1 MAKNIN
7 ICNAERPMNFDQMV
21 GQKTVVENL
30 RQQAIRKE
38 FFQCYILEGQFG
50 SGKTTMARII
60 SRAINCEHPDE
71 HGNPCGCCESCK
83 AVSSGSSDIV
93 ELDAASNTGVDSI
106 RAIKESVDFLP
117 SQLKKK
123 VYIIDEVQ
131 KLSGSAFDA
140 LLKVLEEPPEH
151 VVFIMCTT
159 ELKKIPATVR
169 SRAACYQFG
178 QISEAEIAGRLIE
191 IAVKYGFS
199 YEENGIFLIA
209 KNSCGSMR
217 NAIKLLEQSGTTG
230 YGVTE
235 ENVTKMLGLTSPD
248 ALFAVMETIV
258 GNDIPEMVKRIRKLL
273 DEGANPASMVGDML
287 SVLADGII
295 CSTSEKFDRGTE
307 HYRSLLKALCMI
319 TDLTT
324 LGVLAKGL
332 KEVYSD
338 LQYTPDE
345 ATLICGLIA
354 MMSKPENK
362 ERYLEQKITDLER
375 RVEELLSGCAESG
388 KLSGMSCGKE
398 VKETMDVSGVSKDVP
413 GNVCEENSENKNAAT
428 IPEALEGEPEES
440 RLETKNNRESKSSS
454 NVGDEVKDS
463 ESKSEKTDENQEQK
477 SASDDLDVFDLL
489 GLFSVEEESAEEIN
503 AENVVSERNERSE
516 NLNSDKEQTTEE
528 ADVPE
533 KEYLEKTQEV
543 PVSAFTENDFIET
556 EEEAWQ
562 ERQRE
567 EELANMYFSQMQ
579 ESQGANV
586 PKEED
591 KSESENE
598 EFKMDVPQFQES
610 RPIKVEDN
618 DLPDVLP
625 PNDEGKEEN
634 FLPELYRQFPLMES
648 VLELGFRKEANG
660 WWVTDQEDLYRI
672 AAGYRNAIGFP
683 FGIRIERKSCYV
695 GKIYVTAYPFTKND
709 IQQINICHILFLSF
723 HTDNPPFFVCQ
734 LKNIS

>member
-7 ICNAERPMNFDQMV
+7 ICNVERPMNFDQMV

-83 AVSSGSSDIV
+83 AVFSGSSDIV

-159 ELKKIPATVR
+159 ESKKIPATVR

-287 SVLADGII
+287 SVLADGIV

-454 NVGDEVKDS
+454 NVGDAVKDS

-516 NLNSDKEQTTEE
+516 NLNSDKEQTAEE

-683 FGIRIERKSCYV
+683 FGIRIERK
-695 GKIYVTAYPFTKND
+695 AAMA
-709 IQQINICHILFLSF
+709 
-723 HTDNPPFFVCQ
+723 
-734 LKNIS
+734 

>member
-21 GQKTVVENL
+21 GQKTVVDNL

-131 KLSGSAFDA
+131 KLSSSAFDA

-159 ELKKIPATVR
+159 ESKKIPVTVR

-199 YEENGIFLIA
+199 YEENGISLIA

-273 DEGANPASMVGDML
+273 DEGANPVSMVGDML
-287 SVLADGII
+287 SVLADGIV

-413 GNVCEENSENKNAAT
+413 ENVCEENSENKNAAT

-454 NVGDEVKDS
+454 NVGDAVKDS

-528 ADVPE
+528 ADIPE

-579 ESQGANV
+579 ESQGANG

-591 KSESENE
+591 KRESENE

-683 FGIRIERKSCYV
+683 FGIRIERK
-695 GKIYVTAYPFTKND
+695 AAMA
-709 IQQINICHILFLSF
+709 
-723 HTDNPPFFVCQ
+723 
-734 LKNIS
+734 

>member
-21 GQKTVVENL
+21 GQKTVVDNL

-131 KLSGSAFDA
+131 KLSSSAFDA

-159 ELKKIPATVR
+159 ESKKIPVTVR

-199 YEENGIFLIA
+199 YEENGISLIA

-287 SVLADGII
+287 SVLADGIV

-454 NVGDEVKDS
+454 NVGDAVKDS
-463 ESKSEKTDENQEQK
+463 ESKSEKTDENKEK
-477 SASDDLDVFDLL
+477 KYASDDLDVFDLL

-579 ESQGANV
+579 ESQGANG

-683 FGIRIERKSCYV
+683 FGIRIERK
-695 GKIYVTAYPFTKND
+695 AAMA
-709 IQQINICHILFLSF
+709 
-723 HTDNPPFFVCQ
+723 
-734 LKNIS
+734 

>member
-131 KLSGSAFDA
+131 KLSSSAFDA

-159 ELKKIPATVR
+159 ESKKIPVTVR

-199 YEENGIFLIA
+199 YEENGISLIA

-287 SVLADGII
+287 SVLADGIV

-362 ERYLEQKITDLER
+362 ERYLEQRITNLEQ

-454 NVGDEVKDS
+454 NVGDAVKDS

-533 KEYLEKTQEV
+533 KEYREKTQEV

-579 ESQGANV
+579 ESQGANG

-591 KSESENE
+591 KRESENE

-683 FGIRIERKSCYV
+683 FGIRIERK
-695 GKIYVTAYPFTKND
+695 AAMA
-709 IQQINICHILFLSF
+709 
-723 HTDNPPFFVCQ
+723 
-734 LKNIS
+734 

>member
-131 KLSGSAFDA
+131 KLSSSAFDA

-159 ELKKIPATVR
+159 ESKKIPVTVR

-199 YEENGIFLIA
+199 YEENGISLIA

-287 SVLADGII
+287 SVLADGIV

-440 RLETKNNRESKSSS
+440 RLETKNNRESKSFS
-454 NVGDEVKDS
+454 NVGDAVKDS
-463 ESKSEKTDENQEQK
+463 ESKSEKTDENQEK
-477 SASDDLDVFDLL
+477 KYASDDLDVFDLL

-579 ESQGANV
+579 ESQGANG

-683 FGIRIERKSCYV
+683 FGIRIERK
-695 GKIYVTAYPFTKND
+695 AAMA
-709 IQQINICHILFLSF
+709 
-723 HTDNPPFFVCQ
+723 
-734 LKNIS
+734 

>member
-131 KLSGSAFDA
+131 KISGSAFDA

-258 GNDIPEMVKRIRKLL
+258 GNDMPEMVKRIRTLL
-273 DEGANPASMVGDML
+273 NEGANPVSMVGDML
-287 SVLADGII
+287 SVLADGIV

-354 MMSKPENK
+354 MMSKPESK
-362 ERYLEQKITDLER
+362 ERYLEQRITNLEQ
-375 RVEELLSGCAESG
+375 RVEKLLSGCAESE

-440 RLETKNNRESKSSS
+440 RLETKNNCESKSSS
-454 NVGDEVKDS
+454 NVGDAVKDS

-516 NLNSDKEQTTEE
+516 NLNSDKEQTAEE

-648 VLELGFRKEANG
+648 VLELGFRKETNG

-683 FGIRIERKSCYV
+683 FGIRIERK
-695 GKIYVTAYPFTKND
+695 AARA
-709 IQQINICHILFLSF
+709 
-723 HTDNPPFFVCQ
+723 
-734 LKNIS
+734 

>member
-159 ELKKIPATVR
+159 ESKKIPATVR

-287 SVLADGII
+287 SVLADGIV

-324 LGVLAKGL
+324 LGILAKGL

-454 NVGDEVKDS
+454 NVGDAVKDS

-516 NLNSDKEQTTEE
+516 NLNSDKEQTAEE

-533 KEYLEKTQEV
+533 KEYLEKTREV

-618 DLPDVLP
+618 NLPDVLP

-648 VLELGFRKEANG
+648 VLELGFRKETNG

-683 FGIRIERKSCYV
+683 FGIRIERK
-695 GKIYVTAYPFTKND
+695 AARA
-709 IQQINICHILFLSF
+709 
-723 HTDNPPFFVCQ
+723 
-734 LKNIS
+734 

>member
-131 KLSGSAFDA
+131 KLSSSAFDA

-159 ELKKIPATVR
+159 ESKKIPVTVR

-199 YEENGIFLIA
+199 YEENGISLIA

-287 SVLADGII
+287 SVLADGIV

-413 GNVCEENSENKNAAT
+413 ENVCEENSENKNVAT

-454 NVGDEVKDS
+454 NVGDAVKDS

-528 ADVPE
+528 ADIPE

-579 ESQGANV
+579 ESQGANG

-683 FGIRIERKSCYV
+683 FGIRIERK
-695 GKIYVTAYPFTKND
+695 AAMA
-709 IQQINICHILFLSF
+709 
-723 HTDNPPFFVCQ
+723 
-734 LKNIS
+734 

>member
-131 KLSGSAFDA
+131 KLSSSAFDA

-159 ELKKIPATVR
+159 ESKKIPVTVR

-199 YEENGIFLIA
+199 YEENGISLIA

-287 SVLADGII
+287 SVLADGIV

-454 NVGDEVKDS
+454 NVGDAVKDS
-463 ESKSEKTDENQEQK
+463 KSKSEKTDENQEQK

-533 KEYLEKTQEV
+533 KEYLEKTPEV

-579 ESQGANV
+579 ESQGANG
-586 PKEED
+586 PKEDD

-610 RPIKVEDN
+610 RSIRVEDN

-683 FGIRIERKSCYV
+683 FGIRIERK
-695 GKIYVTAYPFTKND
+695 AAMA
-709 IQQINICHILFLSF
+709 
-723 HTDNPPFFVCQ
+723 
-734 LKNIS
+734 

>member
-131 KLSGSAFDA
+131 KLSSSAFDA

-159 ELKKIPATVR
+159 ESKKIPVTVR

-287 SVLADGII
+287 SVLADGIV

-354 MMSKPENK
+354 MMSKPESK
-362 ERYLEQKITDLER
+362 ERYLEQKITNLER

-440 RLETKNNRESKSSS
+440 RLETKNNCESKSSS
-454 NVGDEVKDS
+454 NVGDAVKDS

-533 KEYLEKTQEV
+533 KEYLEKTPEV

-579 ESQGANV
+579 ESQGANG

-683 FGIRIERKSCYV
+683 FGIRIERK
-695 GKIYVTAYPFTKND
+695 AAMA
-709 IQQINICHILFLSF
+709 
-723 HTDNPPFFVCQ
+723 
-734 LKNIS
+734 

>member
-7 ICNAERPMNFDQMV
+7 ICNVERPMNFDQMV

-159 ELKKIPATVR
+159 ESKKIPATVR

-287 SVLADGII
+287 SVLADGIV

-398 VKETMDVSGVSKDVP
+398 VKETMDVSGVSMDVP

-454 NVGDEVKDS
+454 NVGDAVKDS

-516 NLNSDKEQTTEE
+516 NLNSDKEQTAEE

-683 FGIRIERKSCYV
+683 FGIRIERK
-695 GKIYVTAYPFTKND
+695 AAMA
-709 IQQINICHILFLSF
+709 
-723 HTDNPPFFVCQ
+723 
-734 LKNIS
+734 

>member
-7 ICNAERPMNFDQMV
+7 ICNVERPMNFDQMV

-258 GNDIPEMVKRIRKLL
+258 GNDMPEMVKRIRTLL
-273 DEGANPASMVGDML
+273 NEGANPVSMVGDML
-287 SVLADGII
+287 SVLADGIV

-354 MMSKPENK
+354 MMSKPESK
-362 ERYLEQKITDLER
+362 ERYLEQRITNLEQ
-375 RVEELLSGCAESG
+375 RVEELLSGCAESE

-440 RLETKNNRESKSSS
+440 RLETKNNCESKSSS
-454 NVGDEVKDS
+454 NVGDAVKDS

-489 GLFSVEEESAEEIN
+489 GLFSVEEESTEEIN

-516 NLNSDKEQTTEE
+516 NPNSDKEQTAEE

-533 KEYLEKTQEV
+533 KEYLEKTPEV
-543 PVSAFTENDFIET
+543 PVSAFTENNFIET
-556 EEEAWQ
+556 EEEVWQ

-683 FGIRIERKSCYV
+683 FGIRIERK
-695 GKIYVTAYPFTKND
+695 AAMA
-709 IQQINICHILFLSF
+709 
-723 HTDNPPFFVCQ
+723 
-734 LKNIS
+734 

>member
-131 KLSGSAFDA
+131 KLSSSAFDA

-159 ELKKIPATVR
+159 ESKKIPVTVR

-199 YEENGIFLIA
+199 YEENGISLIA

-287 SVLADGII
+287 SVLADGIV

-362 ERYLEQKITDLER
+362 ERYLEQKITDLEQ

-454 NVGDEVKDS
+454 NVGDAVKDS

-579 ESQGANV
+579 ESQRANG

-683 FGIRIERKSCYV
+683 FGIRIERK
-695 GKIYVTAYPFTKND
+695 AAMA
-709 IQQINICHILFLSF
+709 
-723 HTDNPPFFVCQ
+723 
-734 LKNIS
+734 

>member
-7 ICNAERPMNFDQMV
+7 ICNVERPMNFDQMV

-159 ELKKIPATVR
+159 ESKKIPATVR

-287 SVLADGII
+287 SVLADGIV

-454 NVGDEVKDS
+454 NVGDAVKDS

-516 NLNSDKEQTTEE
+516 NLNSDKEQTAEE

-618 DLPDVLP
+618 DIPDVLP

-683 FGIRIERKSCYV
+683 FGIRIERK
-695 GKIYVTAYPFTKND
+695 AAMA
-709 IQQINICHILFLSF
+709 
-723 HTDNPPFFVCQ
+723 
-734 LKNIS
+734 

>member
-83 AVSSGSSDIV
+83 AVSLGSSDIV

-131 KLSGSAFDA
+131 KLSSSAFDA

-159 ELKKIPATVR
+159 ESKKIPVTVR

-258 GNDIPEMVKRIRKLL
+258 GNDMPEMVKRIRTLL
-273 DEGANPASMVGDML
+273 NEGANPVSMVGDML
-287 SVLADGII
+287 SVLADGIV

-454 NVGDEVKDS
+454 NVGDAVKDS

-516 NLNSDKEQTTEE
+516 NLNSDKEQTAEE
-528 ADVPE
+528 ADIPE

-579 ESQGANV
+579 ESQGANG

-683 FGIRIERKSCYV
+683 FGIRIERK
-695 GKIYVTAYPFTKND
+695 AAMA
-709 IQQINICHILFLSF
+709 
-723 HTDNPPFFVCQ
+723 
-734 LKNIS
+734 

>member
-21 GQKTVVENL
+21 GQKTVVDNL

-131 KLSGSAFDA
+131 KLSSSAFDA

-159 ELKKIPATVR
+159 ESKKIPVTVR

-199 YEENGIFLIA
+199 YEENGISLIA

-258 GNDIPEMVKRIRKLL
+258 GNDMPEMVKRIRTILN
-273 DEGANPASMVGDML
+273 EGANPVSMVGDML
-287 SVLADGII
+287 SVLADGIV

-354 MMSKPENK
+354 MMSKPESK
-362 ERYLEQKITDLER
+362 ERYLEQRITNLEQ

-440 RLETKNNRESKSSS
+440 RLETKNNCESKSSS
-454 NVGDEVKDS
+454 NVGDAVKDS

-533 KEYLEKTQEV
+533 KEYREKTQEV

-579 ESQGANV
+579 ESQGANG

-591 KSESENE
+591 KRESENE

-683 FGIRIERKSCYV
+683 FGIRIERK
-695 GKIYVTAYPFTKND
+695 AAMA
-709 IQQINICHILFLSF
+709 
-723 HTDNPPFFVCQ
+723 
-734 LKNIS
+734 

>member
-7 ICNAERPMNFDQMV
+7 ICNVERPMNFDQMV

-131 KLSGSAFDA
+131 KLSSSAFDA

-159 ELKKIPATVR
+159 ESKKIPATVR

-287 SVLADGII
+287 SVLADGIV

-428 IPEALEGEPEES
+428 ISEALEGEPEES

-454 NVGDEVKDS
+454 NVGDAVKDS

-503 AENVVSERNERSE
+503 VENVVSERNERSE

-579 ESQGANV
+579 ESQGANG

-683 FGIRIERKSCYV
+683 FGIRIERK
-695 GKIYVTAYPFTKND
+695 AAMA
-709 IQQINICHILFLSF
+709 
-723 HTDNPPFFVCQ
+723 
-734 LKNIS
+734 

>member
-159 ELKKIPATVR
+159 ESKKIPATVR

-258 GNDIPEMVKRIRKLL
+258 GNDMPEMVKRIRTLL
-273 DEGANPASMVGDML
+273 NEGANPVSMVGDML
-287 SVLADGII
+287 SVLADGIV

-354 MMSKPENK
+354 MMSKPESK
-362 ERYLEQKITDLER
+362 ERYLEQRITNLEQ
-375 RVEELLSGCAESG
+375 RVEELLSGCAESE

-440 RLETKNNRESKSSS
+440 RLETKNNCESKSSS
-454 NVGDEVKDS
+454 NVGDAVKDS

-516 NLNSDKEQTTEE
+516 NLNSDKEQTAEE

-618 DLPDVLP
+618 NLPDVLP

-683 FGIRIERKSCYV
+683 FGIRIERK
-695 GKIYVTAYPFTKND
+695 AAMA
-709 IQQINICHILFLSF
+709 
-723 HTDNPPFFVCQ
+723 
-734 LKNIS
+734 

>member
-7 ICNAERPMNFDQMV
+7 ICNVERPMNFDQMV

-258 GNDIPEMVKRIRKLL
+258 GNDMPEMVKRIRTLL
-273 DEGANPASMVGDML
+273 NEGANPVSMVGDML
-287 SVLADGII
+287 SVLADGIV

-354 MMSKPENK
+354 MMSKPESK
-362 ERYLEQKITDLER
+362 ERYLEQRITNLEQ
-375 RVEELLSGCAESG
+375 RVEELLSGCAESE

-440 RLETKNNRESKSSS
+440 RLETKNNCESKSSS
-454 NVGDEVKDS
+454 NVGDAVKDS

-516 NLNSDKEQTTEE
+516 NLNSDKEQTAEE

-683 FGIRIERKSCYV
+683 FGIRIERK
-695 GKIYVTAYPFTKND
+695 AAMA
-709 IQQINICHILFLSF
+709 
-723 HTDNPPFFVCQ
+723 
-734 LKNIS
+734 

>member
-83 AVSSGSSDIV
+83 AVSLGSSDIV

-131 KLSGSAFDA
+131 KLSSSAFDA

-159 ELKKIPATVR
+159 ESKKIPVTVR

-258 GNDIPEMVKRIRKLL
+258 GNDMPEMVKRIRKLL
-273 DEGANPASMVGDML
+273 DEGANPVSMVGDML
-287 SVLADGII
+287 SVLADGIV

-454 NVGDEVKDS
+454 NVGDAVKDS

-683 FGIRIERKSCYV
+683 FGIRIERK
-695 GKIYVTAYPFTKND
+695 AAMA
-709 IQQINICHILFLSF
+709 
-723 HTDNPPFFVCQ
+723 
-734 LKNIS
+734 

>member
-428 IPEALEGEPEES
+428 IPEALEGEPEEN

-454 NVGDEVKDS
+454 NVGDAVKDS

-516 NLNSDKEQTTEE
+516 NLNSDKEQTAEE

-648 VLELGFRKEANG
+648 VLELGFRKETNG

-683 FGIRIERKSCYV
+683 FGIRIERK
-695 GKIYVTAYPFTKND
+695 AAMA
-709 IQQINICHILFLSF
+709 
-723 HTDNPPFFVCQ
+723 
-734 LKNIS
+734 

>member
-71 HGNPCGCCESCK
+71 YGNPCGCCESCK

-258 GNDIPEMVKRIRKLL
+258 GNDMPEMVKRIRTLL
-273 DEGANPASMVGDML
+273 NEGANPVSMVGDML
-287 SVLADGII
+287 SVLADGIV

-354 MMSKPENK
+354 MMSKPESK
-362 ERYLEQKITDLER
+362 ERYLEQRITNLEQ
-375 RVEELLSGCAESG
+375 RVEELLSGCAESE

-413 GNVCEENSENKNAAT
+413 GNVCEENSENENAAT

-440 RLETKNNRESKSSS
+440 RLETKNNCESKSSS
-454 NVGDEVKDS
+454 NVGDAVKDS

-516 NLNSDKEQTTEE
+516 NLNSDKEQTAEE

-683 FGIRIERKSCYV
+683 FGIRIERK
-695 GKIYVTAYPFTKND
+695 AAMA
-709 IQQINICHILFLSF
+709 
-723 HTDNPPFFVCQ
+723 
-734 LKNIS
+734 

>member
-159 ELKKIPATVR
+159 ESKKIPATVR

-287 SVLADGII
+287 SVLADGIV

-324 LGVLAKGL
+324 LGILAKGL

-454 NVGDEVKDS
+454 NVGDAVKDS

-516 NLNSDKEQTTEE
+516 NLNSDKEQTAEE

-533 KEYLEKTQEV
+533 KEYLEKTREV

-683 FGIRIERKSCYV
+683 FGIRIERK
-695 GKIYVTAYPFTKND
+695 AAMA
-709 IQQINICHILFLSF
+709 
-723 HTDNPPFFVCQ
+723 
-734 LKNIS
+734 

>member
-131 KLSGSAFDA
+131 KLSSSAFDA

-159 ELKKIPATVR
+159 ESKKIPVTVR

-287 SVLADGII
+287 SVLADGIV

-354 MMSKPENK
+354 MMSKPESK
-362 ERYLEQKITDLER
+362 ERYLEQRITNLER

-454 NVGDEVKDS
+454 NVGDAVKDS

-533 KEYLEKTQEV
+533 KEYLEKTREV

-579 ESQGANV
+579 ESQGANG

-610 RPIKVEDN
+610 RSIRVEDN

-648 VLELGFRKEANG
+648 VLELGFRKETNG

-683 FGIRIERKSCYV
+683 FGIRIERK
-695 GKIYVTAYPFTKND
+695 AARA
-709 IQQINICHILFLSF
+709 
-723 HTDNPPFFVCQ
+723 
-734 LKNIS
+734 

>member
-131 KLSGSAFDA
+131 KLSSSAFDA

-159 ELKKIPATVR
+159 EAKKIPVTVR

-199 YEENGIFLIA
+199 YEENGISLIA

-287 SVLADGII
+287 SVLADGIV

-454 NVGDEVKDS
+454 NVGDAVKDS

-528 ADVPE
+528 ADIPE

-579 ESQGANV
+579 ESQGANG

-610 RPIKVEDN
+610 RPIKVKDN

-683 FGIRIERKSCYV
+683 FGIRIERK
-695 GKIYVTAYPFTKND
+695 AAMA
-709 IQQINICHILFLSF
+709 
-723 HTDNPPFFVCQ
+723 
-734 LKNIS
+734 

>member
-159 ELKKIPATVR
+159 ESKKIPATVR

-287 SVLADGII
+287 SVLADGIV

-454 NVGDEVKDS
+454 NVGDAVKDS

-516 NLNSDKEQTTEE
+516 NLNSDKEQTAEE

-533 KEYLEKTQEV
+533 KEYLEKTREV

-683 FGIRIERKSCYV
+683 FGIRIERK
-695 GKIYVTAYPFTKND
+695 AAMA
-709 IQQINICHILFLSF
+709 
-723 HTDNPPFFVCQ
+723 
-734 LKNIS
+734 

>member
-21 GQKTVVENL
+21 GQKTVVDNL

-159 ELKKIPATVR
+159 ESKKIPATVR

-287 SVLADGII
+287 SVLADGIV

-454 NVGDEVKDS
+454 NVGDAVKDS

-516 NLNSDKEQTTEE
+516 NLNSDKEQTAEE

-683 FGIRIERKSCYV
+683 FGIRIERK
-695 GKIYVTAYPFTKND
+695 AAMA
-709 IQQINICHILFLSF
+709 
-723 HTDNPPFFVCQ
+723 
-734 LKNIS
+734 

>member
-7 ICNAERPMNFDQMV
+7 ICNVERPMNFDQMV

-159 ELKKIPATVR
+159 ESKKIPATVR

-287 SVLADGII
+287 SVLADGIV

-454 NVGDEVKDS
+454 NVGDAVKDS

-528 ADVPE
+528 ADIPE

-579 ESQGANV
+579 ESQGANG

-591 KSESENE
+591 KRESENE

-683 FGIRIERKSCYV
+683 FGIRIERK
-695 GKIYVTAYPFTKND
+695 AAMA
-709 IQQINICHILFLSF
+709 
-723 HTDNPPFFVCQ
+723 
-734 LKNIS
+734 

>member
-21 GQKTVVENL
+21 GQKTVVDNL

-131 KLSGSAFDA
+131 KLSSSAFDA

-159 ELKKIPATVR
+159 ESKKIPVTVR

-199 YEENGIFLIA
+199 YEENGISLIA

-287 SVLADGII
+287 SVLADGIV

-454 NVGDEVKDS
+454 NVGDAVKDS

-528 ADVPE
+528 ADIPE

-579 ESQGANV
+579 ESQGANG

-598 EFKMDVPQFQES
+598 EFKMDVPQFQEF

-683 FGIRIERKSCYV
+683 FGIRIERK
-695 GKIYVTAYPFTKND
+695 AAMA
-709 IQQINICHILFLSF
+709 
-723 HTDNPPFFVCQ
+723 
-734 LKNIS
+734 

>member
-7 ICNAERPMNFDQMV
+7 ICNVERPMNFDQMV

-258 GNDIPEMVKRIRKLL
+258 GNDMPEMVKRIRTLL
-273 DEGANPASMVGDML
+273 NEGANPVSMVGDML
-287 SVLADGII
+287 SVLADGIV

-354 MMSKPENK
+354 MMSKPESK
-362 ERYLEQKITDLER
+362 ERYLEQRITNLEQ
-375 RVEELLSGCAESG
+375 RVEELLSGCAESE

-440 RLETKNNRESKSSS
+440 RLETKNNCESKSSS
-454 NVGDEVKDS
+454 NVGDAVKDS

-533 KEYLEKTQEV
+533 KEYREKTQEV

-683 FGIRIERKSCYV
+683 FGIRIERK
-695 GKIYVTAYPFTKND
+695 AAMA
-709 IQQINICHILFLSF
+709 
-723 HTDNPPFFVCQ
+723 
-734 LKNIS
+734 

>member
-21 GQKTVVENL
+21 GQKTVVDNL

-131 KLSGSAFDA
+131 KLSSSAFDA

-159 ELKKIPATVR
+159 ESKKIPVTVR

-199 YEENGIFLIA
+199 YEENGISLIA

-258 GNDIPEMVKRIRKLL
+258 GNDMPEMVKRIRTLL
-273 DEGANPASMVGDML
+273 NEGANPASMVGDML
-287 SVLADGII
+287 SVLADGIV

-354 MMSKPENK
+354 MMSKPESK
-362 ERYLEQKITDLER
+362 ERYLEQRITNLEQ

-440 RLETKNNRESKSSS
+440 RLETKNNCESKSSS
-454 NVGDEVKDS
+454 NVGDAVKDS

-533 KEYLEKTQEV
+533 KEYREKTQEV

-579 ESQGANV
+579 ESQGANG

-591 KSESENE
+591 KRESENE

-683 FGIRIERKSCYV
+683 FGIRIERK
-695 GKIYVTAYPFTKND
+695 AAMA
-709 IQQINICHILFLSF
+709 
-723 HTDNPPFFVCQ
+723 
-734 LKNIS
+734 

>member
-7 ICNAERPMNFDQMV
+7 ICNVERPMNFDQMV

-159 ELKKIPATVR
+159 ESKKIPATVG

-287 SVLADGII
+287 SVLADGIV

-454 NVGDEVKDS
+454 NVGDAVKDS

-516 NLNSDKEQTTEE
+516 NLNSDKEQTAEE

-683 FGIRIERKSCYV
+683 FGIRIERK
-695 GKIYVTAYPFTKND
+695 AAMA
-709 IQQINICHILFLSF
+709 
-723 HTDNPPFFVCQ
+723 
-734 LKNIS
+734 

>member
-159 ELKKIPATVR
+159 ESKKIPATVR

-287 SVLADGII
+287 SVLADGIV

-398 VKETMDVSGVSKDVP
+398 VKETIDVSGVSKDVP

-454 NVGDEVKDS
+454 NVGDAVKDS

-516 NLNSDKEQTTEE
+516 NLNSDKEQTAEE

-533 KEYLEKTQEV
+533 KEYLEKTREV

-618 DLPDVLP
+618 NLPDVLP

-683 FGIRIERKSCYV
+683 FGIRIERK
-695 GKIYVTAYPFTKND
+695 AAMA
-709 IQQINICHILFLSF
+709 
-723 HTDNPPFFVCQ
+723 
-734 LKNIS
+734 

>member
-159 ELKKIPATVR
+159 ESKKIPATVR

-287 SVLADGII
+287 SVLADGIV

-354 MMSKPENK
+354 MMSKPESK
-362 ERYLEQKITDLER
+362 ERYLEQRITNLEQ
-375 RVEELLSGCAESG
+375 RVEKLLSGCAESE

-440 RLETKNNRESKSSS
+440 RLETKNNCESKSSS
-454 NVGDEVKDS
+454 NVGDAVKDS

-516 NLNSDKEQTTEE
+516 NLNSDKEQTAEE

-648 VLELGFRKEANG
+648 VLELGFRKETNG

-683 FGIRIERKSCYV
+683 FGIRIERK
-695 GKIYVTAYPFTKND
+695 AARA
-709 IQQINICHILFLSF
+709 
-723 HTDNPPFFVCQ
+723 
-734 LKNIS
+734 

>member
-258 GNDIPEMVKRIRKLL
+258 GNDMPEMVKRIRTLL
-273 DEGANPASMVGDML
+273 NEGANPVSMVGDML
-287 SVLADGII
+287 SVLADGIV

-354 MMSKPENK
+354 MMSKPESK
-362 ERYLEQKITDLER
+362 ERYLEQRITNLEQ
-375 RVEELLSGCAESG
+375 RVEELLSGCAESE

-454 NVGDEVKDS
+454 NVGDAVKDS

-516 NLNSDKEQTTEE
+516 NLNSDKEQTAEE

-648 VLELGFRKEANG
+648 VLELGFRKETNG

-683 FGIRIERKSCYV
+683 FGIRIERK
-695 GKIYVTAYPFTKND
+695 AARA
-709 IQQINICHILFLSF
+709 
-723 HTDNPPFFVCQ
+723 
-734 LKNIS
+734 

>member
-131 KLSGSAFDA
+131 KLSSSAFDA

-159 ELKKIPATVR
+159 EAKKIPVTVR

-199 YEENGIFLIA
+199 YEENGISLIA

-287 SVLADGII
+287 SVLADGIV

-454 NVGDEVKDS
+454 NVGDAVKDS

-528 ADVPE
+528 ADIPE

-567 EELANMYFSQMQ
+567 EELANMYFSQIQ
-579 ESQGANV
+579 ESQGANG

-683 FGIRIERKSCYV
+683 FGIRIERK
-695 GKIYVTAYPFTKND
+695 AAMA
-709 IQQINICHILFLSF
+709 
-723 HTDNPPFFVCQ
+723 
-734 LKNIS
+734 

>member
-7 ICNAERPMNFDQMV
+7 ICNVERPMNFDQMV

-159 ELKKIPATVR
+159 ESKKIPATVR

-287 SVLADGII
+287 SVLADGIV

-398 VKETMDVSGVSKDVP
+398 VKETMDVSGVPKDVP

-440 RLETKNNRESKSSS
+440 RLEIKNNRESKSSS
-454 NVGDEVKDS
+454 NVGDAVKDS
-463 ESKSEKTDENQEQK
+463 ESKSEKADENQEQK

-516 NLNSDKEQTTEE
+516 NLNSDKEQTAEE

-533 KEYLEKTQEV
+533 KEYLEKTREV

-591 KSESENE
+591 KNESENE

-618 DLPDVLP
+618 NLPDVLP

-683 FGIRIERKSCYV
+683 FGIRIERK
-695 GKIYVTAYPFTKND
+695 AAMA
-709 IQQINICHILFLSF
+709 
-723 HTDNPPFFVCQ
+723 
-734 LKNIS
+734 

>member
-7 ICNAERPMNFDQMV
+7 ICNVERPMNFDQMV

-159 ELKKIPATVR
+159 ESKKIPATVR

-287 SVLADGII
+287 SVLADGIV

-454 NVGDEVKDS
+454 NVGDAVKDS

-683 FGIRIERKSCYV
+683 FGIRIERK
-695 GKIYVTAYPFTKND
+695 AAMA
-709 IQQINICHILFLSF
+709 
-723 HTDNPPFFVCQ
+723 
-734 LKNIS
+734 

>member
-7 ICNAERPMNFDQMV
+7 ICNVERPMNFDQMV

-258 GNDIPEMVKRIRKLL
+258 GNDMPEMVKRIRTLL
-273 DEGANPASMVGDML
+273 NEGANPVSMVGDML
-287 SVLADGII
+287 SVLADGIV

-354 MMSKPENK
+354 MMSKPESK
-362 ERYLEQKITDLER
+362 ERYLEQRITNLEQ
-375 RVEELLSGCAESG
+375 RVEELLSGCAESE

-454 NVGDEVKDS
+454 NVGDAVKDS

-648 VLELGFRKEANG
+648 VLELGFRKETNG

-683 FGIRIERKSCYV
+683 FGIRIERK
-695 GKIYVTAYPFTKND
+695 AAMA
-709 IQQINICHILFLSF
+709 
-723 HTDNPPFFVCQ
+723 
-734 LKNIS
+734 

>member
-21 GQKTVVENL
+21 GQKTVVDNL

-131 KLSGSAFDA
+131 KLSSSAFDA

-159 ELKKIPATVR
+159 ESKKIPVTVR

-199 YEENGIFLIA
+199 YEENGISLIA

-287 SVLADGII
+287 SVLADGIV

-454 NVGDEVKDS
+454 NVGDAVKDS

-516 NLNSDKEQTTEE
+516 NLNSYKEQTTEE

-533 KEYLEKTQEV
+533 KEYLEKTPEV

-579 ESQGANV
+579 ESQGANG
-586 PKEED
+586 PKEDD

-610 RPIKVEDN
+610 RSIRVEDN

-648 VLELGFRKEANG
+648 VLELGFRKETNG

-683 FGIRIERKSCYV
+683 FGIRIERK
-695 GKIYVTAYPFTKND
+695 AARA
-709 IQQINICHILFLSF
+709 
-723 HTDNPPFFVCQ
+723 
-734 LKNIS
+734 